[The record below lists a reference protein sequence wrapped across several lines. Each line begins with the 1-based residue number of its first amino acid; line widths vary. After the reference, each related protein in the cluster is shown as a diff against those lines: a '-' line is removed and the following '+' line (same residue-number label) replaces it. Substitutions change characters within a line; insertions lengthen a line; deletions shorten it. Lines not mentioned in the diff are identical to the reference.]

1 MKKIS
6 KLFILL
12 ATFFIG
18 LTACTDDFE
27 ELNTD
32 PNDPTAVPAS
42 TLLTQAQF
50 NLANRVWSRAL
61 NFEFGML
68 MVQHFSQGEYA
79 EDSRYNQNVGTFAGS
94 WTSFYANSMY
104 DLVVARELVQADESL
119 TDPIKN
125 NQTAVLDILK
135 IWAMQI
141 VTDTWVNVPYSQ
153 AFNPDEFPTPA
164 YDRQEDVYA
173 GLIAEL
179 NTAIGNITVG
189 EPGFESGDIIY
200 GGNMAAWATLANSL
214 KLKIGMRIADVESGL
229 AGTIVS
235 EALNAGVMAS
245 EADNFML
252 SFDPADE
259 EDPRLSNP
267 FFVDAVVNS
276 RDDFS
281 VSDVLVDALKAKND
295 PRLMAFADTTATG
308 EYVGL
313 DYGLLDGPSFDLFPN
328 TSRPNPSIR
337 EATAPAYLYT
347 YAEVKF
353 FEAEAIQRGFVA
365 GDAAAAYDAAV
376 TSSMNQWGI
385 TDATA
390 IADYLTANPYD
401 AANWDQSIGEQKWIA
416 LYTNGLEAWSEWRR
430 LDVPALE
437 VPDAA
442 VTANIPTR
450 ALYTNDELGNNAESV
465 SNAGI
470 ANEMTVKPWWDVN

>member
-6 KLFILL
+6 KLYIML
-12 ATFFIG
+12 AAVFIG

-32 PNDPTAVPAS
+32 PNDPTAIPAS

-104 DLVVARELVQADESL
+104 DLVAARELVEADENL
-119 TDPIKN
+119 TDAIRN
-125 NQTAVLDILK
+125 NQLAVLDLLMV
-135 IWAMQI
+135 WSMQI

-164 YDRQEDVYA
+164 YDAQENIYA
-173 GLIAEL
+173 GLVADL
-179 NTAIGNITVG
+179 DAAIGRITTSA
-189 EPGFESGDIIY
+189 PGFTSGDLFY
-200 GGNMAAWATLANSL
+200 DGDMAAWSRFANSL
-214 KLKIGMRIADVESGL
+214 KLKIAMRMADVD
-229 AGTIVS
+229 AGTAGTLAS
-235 EALNAGVMAS
+235 EALAAGVIS
-245 EADNFML
+245 SNGEGFIFNFE
-252 SFDPADE
+252 SDQRIA
-259 EDPRLSNP
+259 NP
-267 FFVDAVVNS
+267 FFVDSEINN
-276 RDDFS
+276 RDDFA
-281 VSDVLVDALKAKND
+281 VSDVLVSALQAKND

-313 DYGLLDGPSFDLFPN
+313 DYGLLDGPSFELFPN
-328 TSRPNPSIR
+328 SSRPNPSIR
-337 EATAPAYLYT
+337 EATAPAYLLT

-416 LYTNGLEAWSEWRR
+416 LYTNGIEAWSEWRR

-442 VTANIPTR
+442 VTASIPTR